1 LEGLLLPLQKKHK
14 ATITQRVIV
23 ALAKEARVPW
33 KGCAKHVSLRR
44 VVVAI
49 AKEARVP

>member
-14 ATITQRVIV
+14 ATITQRVVV

-33 KGCAKHVSLRR
+33 KGCFF
-44 VVVAI
+44 
-49 AKEARVP
+49 KEGLCEAQGRASAPEG